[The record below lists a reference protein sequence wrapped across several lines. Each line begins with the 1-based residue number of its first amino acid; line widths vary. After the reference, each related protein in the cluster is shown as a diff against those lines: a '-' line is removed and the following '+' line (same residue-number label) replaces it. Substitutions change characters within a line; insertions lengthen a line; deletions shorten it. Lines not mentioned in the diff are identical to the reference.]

1 MIPPKGIK
9 RVKDI
14 ARTELL
20 DGEEMG
26 NDAFEEEDDEND
38 VDANQLLVAL
48 SGNIPIETMSHE
60 PVKESNYVIGKT
72 VSLAG
77 ISV

>member
-48 SGNIPIETMSHE
+48 SGNIPIETMS
-60 PVKESNYVIGKT
+60 
-72 VSLAG
+72 
-77 ISV
+77 

>member
-48 SGNIPIETMSHE
+48 SGNIPIETTSQE